1 MMNERIKELSE
12 LADQMADDKIQMPG
26 EFHPDWHDVRDQYF
40 AELLVKEFVDII
52 DASRAEAIDLK
63 LPSSSSMS
71 ILKNYVKKYF
81 EAE

>member
-1 MMNERIKELSE
+1 MNEQVKRLMGQALDKKLSHTWIT
-12 LADQMADDKIQMPG
+12 LDQQDLEKFSAC
-26 EFHPDWHDVRDQYF
+26 F

-52 DASRAEAIDLK
+52 DASRVEATDLK

-81 EAE
+81 GANDE